1 VAWWSITFETVAR
14 KSAAARAAFH
24 IGYGDN
30 TIAGLDARGVDLAAI
45 QGLHRLLQDR
55 DSEIASLRERLSRI
69 GNLLKMRSQPH

>member
-14 KSAAARAAFH
+14 KNAAARAAFH